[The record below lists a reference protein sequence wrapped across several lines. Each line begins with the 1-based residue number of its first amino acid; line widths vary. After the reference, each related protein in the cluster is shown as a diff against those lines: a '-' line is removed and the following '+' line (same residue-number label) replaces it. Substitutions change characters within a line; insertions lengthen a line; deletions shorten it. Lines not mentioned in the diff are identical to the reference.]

1 MDLKLY
7 LSILRIHSEQL
18 SKMATELS
26 RQLDNLEQ
34 QFAEEEQLG
43 ESNAAARP
51 LEGMAELNGNL
62 LASTDLF
69 YRRLHEFLS
78 TTLR

>member
-34 QFAEEEQLG
+34 QFAEEEQ
-43 ESNAAARP
+43 R
-51 LEGMAELNGNL
+51 GMAEFNGNP
-62 LASTDLF
+62 LASTDLC
-69 YRRLHEFLS
+69 YRRLHESLS

>member
-43 ESNAAARP
+43 
-51 LEGMAELNGNL
+51 MAELNGNL
-62 LASTDLF
+62 LASTDLC

>member
-26 RQLDNLEQ
+26 RQLDTLEQ
-34 QFAEEEQLG
+34 QFAEEQ
-43 ESNAAARP
+43 R
-51 LEGMAELNGNL
+51 GMAELNGNP

>member
-62 LASTDLF
+62 LASTDLC

>member
-7 LSILRIHSEQL
+7 ISILRIHSEQL

-34 QFAEEEQLG
+34 QFAEEEQ
-43 ESNAAARP
+43 R
-51 LEGMAELNGNL
+51 GMAELNGNP
-62 LASTDLF
+62 LASTDLC

>member
-26 RQLDNLEQ
+26 RQLDTLEQ

-43 ESNAAARP
+43 
-51 LEGMAELNGNL
+51 MAELNGNF
-62 LASTDLF
+62 LASTDLC

-78 TTLR
+78 TTPR

>member
-51 LEGMAELNGNL
+51 LEGMAELNGNF